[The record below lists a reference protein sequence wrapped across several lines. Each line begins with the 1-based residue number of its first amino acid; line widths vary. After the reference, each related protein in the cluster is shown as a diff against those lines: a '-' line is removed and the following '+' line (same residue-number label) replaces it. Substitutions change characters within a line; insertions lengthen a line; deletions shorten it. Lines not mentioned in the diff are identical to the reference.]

1 MDKRIGILP
10 AASILGSERFV
21 IWDCYSNAGSTYNR
35 KLHFHDFFELSL
47 VYEGES
53 DFLVNG
59 ETVTLS
65 PGTVHLV
72 TPSDYH
78 MQMTKSEQS
87 FRYYNF
93 IFTSDIL
100 DDAIADTLEGHS
112 GPICLQPPPAL
123 SKDIFE
129 LARKLL
135 AEYQALAKT
144 VPPLHCE
151 RLIER
156 GIEALCILILRAMP
170 EAANRTDDQLLPV
183 RRALSLIR
191 RGYRQKLTLQEVA
204 DQVYLSPAYFS
215 QLFHKTMG
223 VPFSEYL
230 TDYRLQIAARYLR
243 AGNLP
248 LKEIAVLSGFP
259 TFPHFSAAF
268 KKRFGT
274 APSVY
279 RKAGQ
284 KASAHE

>member
-1 MDKRIGILP
+1 MDERIGIIP
-10 AASILGSERFV
+10 AAGILGPERFV
-21 IWDCYSNAGSTYNR
+21 IWDCYSDAGSTYNR

-65 PGTVHLV
+65 PGTIHLV

-78 MQMTKSEQS
+78 MQITQPEQS

-100 DDAIADTLEGHS
+100 ADAIAGALEDHS
-112 GPICLQPPPAL
+112 EPICLRPSPAVT
-123 SKDIFE
+123 KEIFG
-129 LARKLL
+129 LAKKLL
-135 AEYQALAKT
+135 AEYQTPAKDD
-144 VPPLHCE
+144 PPLFFE
-151 RLIER
+151 ELIGR
-156 GIEALCILILRAMP
+156 GIEMLCILILRAMP
-170 EAANRTDDQLLPV
+170 EAGGKDSDQLLPI
-183 RRALSLIR
+183 RRALALIR
-191 RGYRQKLTLQEVA
+191 RSYRQKMTLQEVS
-204 DQVYLSPAYFS
+204 DRVFLSPAYFS

-248 LKEIAVLSGFP
+248 LKEIAALSGFP
-259 TFPHFSAAF
+259 SFPYFSAAF
-268 KKRFGT
+268 KKRFGVS
-274 APSVY
+274 PSVY
-279 RKAGQ
+279 RKTGEQ
-284 KASAHE
+284 SPSE